1 MAVRKIIRMGHPTL
15 RRKAKPIEKE
25 MIGSLLLKNLV
36 KDMQETL
43 RDYGGIGLAAPQI
56 DESIQLAIIDL
67 PGGPSRY
74 GELEALPLT
83 VCINPSVTALDTT
96 SAGYW
101 EGCLSVP
108 GLRGF
113 VERPQRIQLTYTDAN
128 GAQLEREFSDFHATV
143 VQHEIEHL
151 NGALYIDRIQD
162 PSLLVFED
170 EYLRYVVPSEE
181 QAN

>member
-1 MAVRKIIRMGHPTL
+1 MGHPTL

-25 MIGSLLLKNLV
+25 LISSLPFSILI
-36 KDMQETL
+36 KDMQDTL

-67 PGGPSRY
+67 PGGTSRY

-83 VCINPSVTALDTT
+83 VCINPFVTVLDPA

-113 VERPQRIQLTYTDAN
+113 VERPQRIQLTYTDAS

-143 VQHEIEHL
+143 VQHEIDHL
-151 NGALYIDRIQD
+151 NGTLYVDRNED

-170 EYLRYVVPSEE
+170 EYLRYVVPGEE
-181 QAN
+181 QAD

>member
-1 MAVRKIIRMGHPTL
+1 MGHPTL
-15 RRKAKPIEKE
+15 RRKAKPIETE
-25 MIGSLLLKNLV
+25 LISSLPFSNLI
-36 KDMQETL
+36 KDMQDTL

-67 PGGPSRY
+67 PGGTSRY

-83 VCINPSVTALDTT
+83 VCINPFVTVLDPA

-113 VERPQRIQLTYTDAN
+113 VERPQRIQLTYTDAS

-143 VQHEIEHL
+143 VQHEIDHL
-151 NGALYIDRIQD
+151 NGTLYVDRIED

-170 EYLRYVVPSEE
+170 EYLRYVVPGEE
-181 QAN
+181 QAD

>member
-1 MAVRKIIRMGHPTL
+1 MGHPTL
-15 RRKAKPIEKE
+15 RRKAKPIETE
-25 MIGSLLLKNLV
+25 LISSLPFSNLI
-36 KDMQETL
+36 KDMQDTL

-67 PGGPSRY
+67 AGGTSRY

-83 VCINPSVTALDTT
+83 VCINPFVTVLDPA

-113 VERPQRIQLTYTDAN
+113 VERPQRIQLTYTDAS

-143 VQHEIEHL
+143 VQHEIDHL
-151 NGALYIDRIQD
+151 NGTLYVDRIED

-170 EYLRYVVPSEE
+170 EYLRYVVPGEE
-181 QAN
+181 QAD

>member
-15 RRKAKPIEKE
+15 RRKAESIAEN
-25 MIGSLLLKNLV
+25 MIGSASLSNLIG
-36 KDMQETL
+36 DMQDTL

-56 DESIQLAIIDL
+56 NESIQLAIIDL
-67 PGGPSRY
+67 PGGQSRY

-83 VCINPSVTALDTT
+83 VCINPSVTALDTAT
-96 SAGYW
+96 AGYW
-101 EGCLSVP
+101 EGCLSIP

-113 VERPQRIQLTYTDAN
+113 VERPQQIRLAYTDAD
-128 GAQLEREFSDFHATV
+128 GTRLEREFSDFHATV
-143 VQHEIEHL
+143 VQHEIDHL
-151 NGALYIDRIQD
+151 MGTLYIDHIQD

-181 QAN
+181 PAG